1 MKLGMFSLSTEMLY
15 SSKPCCQGG
24 LQCGDQR
31 GGARPQMNLAFGSG
45 MQIYLKFCASIVD

>member
-1 MKLGMFSLSTEMLY
+1 MFSLSTETLD